1 MFYFYDGC
9 VKLILMGDSVVR
21 GMAPVGFY
29 GAECYP
35 GANWDK
41 RLSIITHLPKWMD
54 GFITITDTKVVKF
67 VVNTGQN

>member
-1 MFYFYDGC
+1 MVLFYFYDGC

-35 GANWDK
+35 GAKWDK
-41 RLSIITHLPKWMD
+41 RLSIITHSYQNGWMD
-54 GFITITDTKVVKF
+54 LLQSLTKKS
-67 VVNTGQN
+67 